1 MLNQTFIRRAA
12 VIPCLFLAACGGGGG
27 SGGSGGGGGG
37 ALGGPSI
44 TQSPC
49 APNLCV
55 TFDYPAAVAVRLLTG
70 SIQPDSTQALVG
82 YSAHYSVTS
91 GALPQGMSLN
101 ASTGA
106 IHGTPTTNGSYDA
119 TIQLTVSGY
128 SGSLSTHLG
137 MEVVD
142 PLVGLSAG
150 NTPIGPQNVQFPA
163 TVPFLLVGTALVN
176 NAAAS
181 LAGSGANGET
191 LDPNSGAASQV
202 TYAIIG
208 SQPLPPGLTLDAAT
222 GAITG
227 TPTQAGVWIVQ
238 VQATAAGSTYTA
250 WAPIS
255 VGAVIQEHAGQPA
268 TAPVQMAVHA
278 DPAVVFTSS
287 IVQSIGNTN
296 TNLTYDESTNVMTIT
311 PAAMAAGSI
320 PGTYQGAYLVM
331 VRTQQGNMAIA
342 GYVEVV
348 N

>member
-12 VIPCLFLAACGGGGG
+12 AICCLFLAACGGGGD
-27 SGGSGGGGGG
+27 SGGGGGG
-37 ALGGPSI
+37 SGGGTLGGPSI

-55 TFDYPAAVAVRLLTG
+55 TFDYPSATAARLLTG
-70 SIQPDSTQALVG
+70 SILPDSTLALAG
-82 YSAHYSVTS
+82 YSAHYSLTA
-91 GALPQGMSLN
+91 GALPPGMSLN

-106 IHGTPTTNGSYDA
+106 LHGTPTTNGFYDA

-142 PLVGLSAG
+142 PMVGIGVGS
-150 NTPIGPQNVQFPA
+150 TPIGPQNVTFPA
-163 TVPFLLVGTALVN
+163 SVPFLLVGTAAN
-176 NAAAS
+176 CAAS

-191 LDPNSGAASQV
+191 LDPNPGGASQV
-202 TYAIIG
+202 TYAIVG
-208 SQPLPPGLTLDAAT
+208 SQPLPPGLVLDAAT

-238 VQATAAGSTYTA
+238 VRAIAAGSTYTA

-268 TAPVQMAVHA
+268 AAPVRMAVHA

-296 TNLTYDESTNVMTIT
+296 TDLTYDESTNVMTIT
-311 PAAMAAGSI
+311 PAALTVGAI
-320 PGTYQGAYLVM
+320 PGVYQGAYLVM
-331 VRTQQGNMAIA
+331 VRTQQGNQAIA